1 MAIFRQFID
10 TDYRKL
16 TTDSDTYMPR
26 ARHRAVVRRTHLA
39 EDAYTHLNG
48 LGSDLK
54 KRIEI
59 VFIDEHGLE
68 ESGIDGG
75 GLFKELLTS

>member
-1 MAIFRQFID
+1 
-10 TDYRKL
+10 
-16 TTDSDTYMPR
+16 
-26 ARHRAVVRRTHLA
+26 
-39 EDAYTHLNG
+39 LNG

-75 GLFKELLTS
+75 GLFKELLTSYVSFQMHESVLHQLRYRGFDTDYRKKFLIQIEVYG